1 LRAVRRKAGRPT
13 LKSAPI
19 TERMT
24 IAKMEMTML
33 LNYLALWNES
43 KSTKEEYHV
52 HAFSAD
58 TRGFIVVILMG
69 SWELSTE
76 ASKSG

>member
-1 LRAVRRKAGRPT
+1 

-19 TERMT
+19 IERMT
-24 IAKMEMTML
+24 IAKIEMTML

-43 KSTKEEYHV
+43 KSTKSYHV
-52 HAFSAD
+52 QAFSAD
-58 TRGFIVVILMG
+58 TTGFIVVVLM
-69 SWELSTE
+69 SWGLSTD

>member
-1 LRAVRRKAGRPT
+1 MNLNFPGRKPGARYAREGNTIWTMREVRRKAGRPT

-33 LNYLALWNES
+33 LN
-43 KSTKEEYHV
+43 
-52 HAFSAD
+52 
-58 TRGFIVVILMG
+58 
-69 SWELSTE
+69 
-76 ASKSG
+76 